1 MVVDNNA
8 VFNVVLKAVLP
19 EQDAFDFLDID
30 EIGREIHQNF
40 VKMRLPGDLSI

>member
-19 EQDAFDFLDID
+19 EEGVFELLDID
-30 EIGREIHQNF
+30 EIGREIYQNLI
-40 VKMRLPGDLSI
+40 KMRLSGDLSI